1 MNPIKYYTVGSS
13 NMSDTETESK
23 DEGEN
28 NNEVLSQIGEDPG
41 LPADTIEQDSKART
55 SKEQKQR
62 KSTDLK
68 E

>member
-1 MNPIKYYTVGSS
+1 
-13 NMSDTETESK
+13 MSDTETESK